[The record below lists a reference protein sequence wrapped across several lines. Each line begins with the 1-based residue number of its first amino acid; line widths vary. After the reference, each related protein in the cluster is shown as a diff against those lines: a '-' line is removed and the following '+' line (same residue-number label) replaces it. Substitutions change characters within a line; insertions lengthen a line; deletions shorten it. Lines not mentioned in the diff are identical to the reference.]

1 MNVSRRLPN
10 GSYDD
15 KEVLNK
21 SQIYVKFFG
30 QKFTILWLKFLYY
43 SRKMK
48 KGILNQMYYIYKI
61 ENLINHKKYIGLT
74 NNIKR
79 RSCRHFGDLKRGVH
93 DNHFLQKEYNIY
105 GKENFS
111 INIEYKAD
119 CSSKEISQKE
129 KEYIKKY
136 DSYKNGYNQ
145 NEGGNFEPSN
155 GGSKLTQTD
164 IFNIL
169 SCLEFMSKP
178 GQVLA
183 DIFEVSR
190 TTISRIKR
198 GESHVQYKEE
208 YDKMSY
214 EERRNIYEIFC
225 QRTNFLEEKFNST
238 IIQSKRKLTEEQ
250 VHLILLN
257 FERRII
263 TNVEMAKRV
272 NIKSTYTLDCIKN
285 GLSYK
290 DFSYSYSKLSP
301 IQKDNLASLLSN

>member
-1 MNVSRRLPN
+1 
-10 GSYDD
+10 
-15 KEVLNK
+15 
-21 SQIYVKFFG
+21 
-30 QKFTILWLKFLYY
+30 
-43 SRKMK
+43 
-48 KGILNQMYYIYKI
+48 
-61 ENLINHKKYIGLT
+61 
-74 NNIKR
+74 
-79 RSCRHFGDLKRGVH
+79 
-93 DNHFLQKEYNIY
+93 
-105 GKENFS
+105 
-111 INIEYKAD
+111 
-119 CSSKEISQKE
+119 
-129 KEYIKKY
+129 
-136 DSYKNGYNQ
+136 
-145 NEGGNFEPSN
+145 
-155 GGSKLTQTD
+155 
-164 IFNIL
+164 
-169 SCLEFMSKP
+169 MSKP

-238 IIQSKRKLTEEQ
+238 ITQSKRKLTEEQ